1 MQEIIDP
8 TTPRARLP
16 FEQLP
21 RGFVPWPKVILDA
34 LDREQQRKGFPFAAE
49 YVQGHLER
57 ATLRYFYDGL
67 DVAYRPVEGGLQVL
81 GVSWQEASAYV
92 NDPTVKVV
100 QA

>member
-8 TTPRARLP
+8 TTPRAQLSL
-16 FEQLP
+16 EQLP
-21 RGFVPWPKVILDA
+21 RGFVPWPKVICDA
-34 LDREQQRKGFPFAAE
+34 LDREQQRKGFPFDAQ
-49 YVQGHLER
+49 YVQRHLER

-67 DVAYRPVEGGLQVL
+67 DVAYRPVEGGIQVL

>member
-8 TTPRARLP
+8 TTPRAQLS

-21 RGFVPWPKVILDA
+21 RGFVPWPKVIRDA
-34 LDREQQRKGFPFAAE
+34 LDHEQQRKGFPFAAD
-49 YVQGHLER
+49 YVQRHLER

-67 DVAYRPVEGGLQVL
+67 DVAYRAVEGGIQVL